1 MNKNLN
7 LLHSAVPAPAVVCR
21 PQERWWGEKNPLC
34 LSDERNNATW
44 GDNSLLL
51 ARGLAPC
58 VPKGAQHPA
67 VWALCSA
74 EQNPGH
80 VQAPIQASPNVVK
93 HKGQAGMETAHT
105 SVLCCSRLQYPHAI
119 AVQTCIA
126 EHWFLQVFTK
136 NEQTVIPSFQ
146 DQDSMKNPNS
156 VQHPCIAFLN
166 NSYSI
171 SKYKRKQ
178 TGQACRPLE
187 RSGTATSCLVLSC
200 LSSLSSVVSRLGLDR
215 DSLRQWMLFVLSCP
229 FKFLWVL
236 ILTAFESTHTREHFS
251 FINSVVTRLPVLRH
265 SLPPG
270 FHITD
275 M

>member
-1 MNKNLN
+1 MQTTG
-7 LLHSAVPAPAVVCR
+7 ATV
-21 PQERWWGEKNPLC
+21 GGKNPPS
-34 LSDERNNATW
+34 LSDERNNAIW
-44 GDNSLLL
+44 RDNSLLL

-58 VPKGAQHPA
+58 FPKGTQHLA

-80 VQAPIQASPNVVK
+80 VQALIQASPNIVK

-105 SVLCCSRLQYPHAI
+105 SVLCCSCLQYPHAV

-136 NEQTVIPSFQ
+136 NGQTVIPSFQ
-146 DQDSMKNPNS
+146 DQDITKNPNS

-166 NSYSI
+166 NSYCI

-187 RSGTATSCLVLSC
+187 CSGTATSCLVLSC
-200 LSSLSSVVSRLGLDR
+200 LSSLSSVVSWLGLDR
-215 DSLRQWMLFVLSCP
+215 DSRRQWMFFVLSCP
-229 FKFLWVL
+229 FKFLWAL
-236 ILTAFESTHTREHFS
+236 ILTAFKSTHTREHFF
-251 FINSVVTRLPVLRH
+251 FIHNVVMRLPVLCH
-265 SLPPG
+265 SLPPR